1 MLRLIFLLL
10 FSISAQAN
18 TPVFTT
24 GTDPI
29 LNIQNTGTALNLN
42 DDALSPTQNLGFDFT
57 YYGNTYSQA
66 KVAMNGFITFN
77 PNFNVYNQR
86 NYLSE
91 TLPASGFDLTIF
103 ALWSDF
109 IDKNNNNGSPY
120 VGTYGDAGSRYWV
133 AGWYNVNEYRN
144 NNLSSFEAI
153 LYETTNVIEFRYDK
167 INVSNHD
174 ITIGLQGTNEAV
186 TYLRYEDNNSTTFNR
201 TDDWSL
207 TTATVIDESFTNL
220 SSECLI
226 DYDFSELC
234 QVYDLDNEFENGYDD
249 EEYLQGSGVSEAM
262 LLGYDN
268 EEEFYGFNDEE
279 TYTGTSVFFTGTDS
293 RDGGGTDYDG
303 TTNDSYF
310 EFNRED
316 IIEYEDFDNNFD
328 IHIDGDFTMGSDE
341 EALTLIEIIVEDDL
355 LDFPD
360 VLDISN
366 LDNLPEIRLT
376 EEEFVELAQ
385 HMDEHFDFE
394 DEMDREQWD
403 EQFEDFEEPE
413 EEILEEREEREEEVE
428 ELEEELEEQE
438 EEREELEEVLEE
450 ENLEEAKETKEDR
463 PRRRERRR
471 NIVQN
476 ITNYNTSTTSNV
488 VNSSISS
495 STQSSQNSN
504 SGAVSTGSGNVVVS
518 SGSMGAVS
526 VSNSPSISAQISA
539 AQVQTNNVLQSIEI
553 MPMPSIDNTPSMVMA
568 EVQVTTMDNQIESVT
583 STMVTTSEA
592 EQIAEEIVTN
602 NIRAQQETS
611 QAQQEQSGEYDSQGQ
626 SNLIAYMNYVP
637 NFSDYSQADI
647 PDQTNW
653 YQPTQIYADAM
664 LRDNGEAYGNLV
676 NSSLNTLYTIMDS
689 QPMGIFL
696 ERR

>member
-42 DDALSPTQNLGFDFT
+42 DDAVSSMQNLGFNFN

-66 KVAMNGFITFN
+66 RVAMNGFVTFN
-77 PNFNVYNQR
+77 SNFNVYNQR

-91 TLPASGFDLTIF
+91 VIPASGFDFTVF

-174 ITIGLQGTNEAV
+174 ITIGVQGNNEAV
-186 TYLRYEDNNSTTFNR
+186 TYLRYEDNNSKTFNR
-201 TDDWSL
+201 ADDWSL

-226 DYDFSELC
+226 DSDFSELC
-234 QVYDLDNEFENGYDD
+234 QVYDLDNEFGNGFDD
-249 EEYLQGSGVSEAM
+249 EEYLRGSGLSDAM
-262 LLGYDN
+262 LLGYDD

-279 TYTGTSVFFTGTDS
+279 TYTGTSVFFTGAVS
-293 RDGGGTDYDG
+293 RDGGGIDYDG
-303 TTNDSYF
+303 AIDVSHF
-310 EFNRED
+310 EFDNRD
-316 IIEYEDFDNNFD
+316 TIEHENNFD
-328 IHIDGDFTMGSDE
+328 NFDIPFSGDVTLGDYQEGS
-341 EALTLIEIIVEDDL
+341 LSFIEIDIDIL
-355 LDFPD
+355 P
-360 VLDISN
+360 LDI
-366 LDNLPEIRLT
+366 LPEIRLT

-413 EEILEEREEREEEVE
+413 EQREEIEERYEEEMLEEEEETLDESIDDISPEEVE
-428 ELEEELEEQE
+428 E
-438 EEREELEEVLEE
+438 
-450 ENLEEAKETKEDR
+450 DR
-463 PRRRERRR
+463 PERSERRR
-471 NIVQN
+471 QLVRNNIN
-476 ITNYNTSTTSNV
+476 TTNRTTSNI
-488 VNSSISS
+488 VNSSTSAGQTSQNVNSGGSS
-495 STQSSQNSN
+495 SS
-504 SGAVSTGSGNVVVS
+504 AVVS
-518 SGSMGAVS
+518 SRGGGVS
-526 VSNSPSISAQISA
+526 VSNSPSISAQISS
-539 AQVQTNNVLQSIEI
+539 AQVQTNTVLQSIEVI
-553 MPMPSIDNTPSMVMA
+553 PMPSMDNTPSTVMA
-568 EVQVTTMDNQIESVT
+568 EVQVTTMDNQIQSVT
-583 STMVTTSEA
+583 SSVMTSSEA
-592 EQIAEEIVTN
+592 DQIAEEVVAS

-647 PDQTNW
+647 PDQTSW

-664 LRDNGEAYGNLV
+664 LRDNGAAYGELV
-676 NSSLNTLYTIMDS
+676 NTSLGTLYEMMGT
-689 QPMGIFL
+689 QPMQIFL
-696 ERR
+696 DRR

>member
-42 DDALSPTQNLGFDFT
+42 DDAVSPMQNLGFDFN

-66 KVAMNGFITFN
+66 RVAMNGFVTFN
-77 PNFNVYNQR
+77 SNFNVYNQR

-91 TLPASGFDLTIF
+91 VIPASGFDFTVF

-174 ITIGLQGTNEAV
+174 ITIGVQGNNEAV
-186 TYLRYEDNNSTTFNR
+186 TYLRYEDNNSKTFNR
-201 TDDWSL
+201 ADDWSL

-226 DYDFSELC
+226 DSDFSELC
-234 QVYDLDNEFENGYDD
+234 QVYDLDNEFGNGFDD
-249 EEYLQGSGVSEAM
+249 EEYLRGSGLSDAM
-262 LLGYDN
+262 LLGYDD

-279 TYTGTSVFFTGTDS
+279 TYTGTPVFFTGAVS
-293 RDGGGTDYDG
+293 RDGGGIDYDG
-303 TTNDSYF
+303 AIDVSHF
-310 EFNRED
+310 EFDNRDTVEH
-316 IIEYEDFDNNFD
+316 ENNFD
-328 IHIDGDFTMGSDE
+328 NFDIPFSGDVTLGDYQE
-341 EALTLIEIIVEDDL
+341 GALSFIEIDIDIL
-355 LDFPD
+355 P
-360 VLDISN
+360 LDI
-366 LDNLPEIRLT
+366 LPEIRLT
-376 EEEFVELAQ
+376 EEEFVEFAQ

-413 EEILEEREEREEEVE
+413 EQREEIEERYEEEMLEEEEEILDESIDEISPEEVE
-428 ELEEELEEQE
+428 E
-438 EEREELEEVLEE
+438 
-450 ENLEEAKETKEDR
+450 DR
-463 PRRRERRR
+463 PERSERRR
-471 NIVQN
+471 QLVRNNIN
-476 ITNYNTSTTSNV
+476 TTNRTTSNI
-488 VNSSISS
+488 VNSSTSAGQTSQNVNSGGSS
-495 STQSSQNSN
+495 SS
-504 SGAVSTGSGNVVVS
+504 AVVS
-518 SGSMGAVS
+518 SRGGGVS
-526 VSNSPSISAQISA
+526 VSNSPSISAQISS
-539 AQVQTNNVLQSIEI
+539 AQVQTNTVLQSIEVI
-553 MPMPSIDNTPSMVMA
+553 PMPSIDNTPSTVMA
-568 EVQVTTMDNQIESVT
+568 EVQVTTMDNQIQSVT
-583 STMVTTSEA
+583 SSVMTSSEA
-592 EQIAEEIVTN
+592 DQIAEEVVAS

>member
-42 DDALSPTQNLGFDFT
+42 DDAVSSMQNLGFDFT

-226 DYDFSELC
+226 DSDFSELC
-234 QVYDLDNEFENGYDD
+234 QVYDLDNEFGNGFDD
-249 EEYLQGSGVSEAM
+249 EEYLRGSGLSDAM
-262 LLGYDN
+262 LLGYDD

-279 TYTGTSVFFTGTDS
+279 TYTGTPVFFTGADS
-293 RDGGGTDYDG
+293 RDGGGIDYDG
-303 TTNDSYF
+303 AIDVSHF
-310 EFNRED
+310 EFDNRD
-316 IIEYEDFDNNFD
+316 TIEHENNFD
-328 IHIDGDFTMGSDE
+328 NFDIPFSGDVTLGDYEEGS
-341 EALTLIEIIVEDDL
+341 LSIIEIDVIP
-355 LDFPD
+355 LDT
-360 VLDISN
+360 
-366 LDNLPEIRLT
+366 LPEIRLT
-376 EEEFVELAQ
+376 EEEFVEFAQ

-394 DEMDREQWD
+394 DEIDREEYE
-403 EQFEDFEEPE
+403 EQFEDFEE
-413 EEILEEREEREEEVE
+413 EIVE
-428 ELEEELEEQE
+428 ET
-438 EEREELEEVLEE
+438 EEREELGETEE
-450 ENLEEAKETKEDR
+450 EFEEE
-463 PRRRERRR
+463 
-471 NIVQN
+471 
-476 ITNYNTSTTSNV
+476 Y
-488 VNSSISS
+488 
-495 STQSSQNSN
+495 
-504 SGAVSTGSGNVVVS
+504 
-518 SGSMGAVS
+518 
-526 VSNSPSISAQISA
+526 
-539 AQVQTNNVLQSIEI
+539 
-553 MPMPSIDNTPSMVMA
+553 
-568 EVQVTTMDNQIESVT
+568 
-583 STMVTTSEA
+583 
-592 EQIAEEIVTN
+592 EE
-602 NIRAQQETS
+602 EF
-611 QAQQEQSGEYDSQGQ
+611 EE
-626 SNLIAYMNYVP
+626 
-637 NFSDYSQADI
+637 
-647 PDQTNW
+647 
-653 YQPTQIYADAM
+653 
-664 LRDNGEAYGNLV
+664 
-676 NSSLNTLYTIMDS
+676 
-689 QPMGIFL
+689 
-696 ERR
+696 